1 MKFETLPARVTPDRC
16 RWEGRRQ
23 ELGVGDGGH
32 LQELGVGD
40 GSQGQELGIG
50 DGDKGPGGIA

>member
-1 MKFETLPARVTPDRC
+1 MKLSRQESLRIGVGGGGNR
-16 RWEGRRQ
+16 GQ

-32 LQELGVGD
+32 LQELGVGG